1 MAAILLDLDGTLT
14 DPQIGITRS
23 IRHALETLN
32 LPVPSAQ
39 ALISFI
45 GPPLLETF
53 HDLVGD
59 AILAQRCVDHYRE
72 RFSTV
77 GLYENEIFTDVPEML
92 DQLVA
97 AGHRLYLATSK
108 PHVFASR
115 ILDHFGLTPR
125 FTAIYGSELDGTR
138 TRKADLIAHLLATE
152 GLGGEPA
159 VMIGDREH
167 DVHGA
172 AANNLPVIGVLYG
185 YGSRAELEAAG
196 ATAFVA
202 APAEIP
208 AVAAMMLR
216 SHFDGAALA

>member
-23 IRHALETLN
+23 IRHALEALK
-32 LPVPSAQ
+32 LPVPSEQ

-45 GPPLLETF
+45 GPPLLEAF

-59 AILAQRCVDHYRE
+59 ATLAQRCVDHYRD
-72 RFSTV
+72 RFGTI
-77 GLYENEIFTDVPEML
+77 GLYENEVFPGVPEML
-92 DQLVA
+92 DQLLAV
-97 AGHRLYLATSK
+97 GHRLYLATSK

-115 ILDHFGLTPR
+115 ILDHFGLTSR
-125 FTAIYGSELDGTR
+125 FAAIYGSELDGTR
-138 TRKADLIAHLLATE
+138 TRKADLIAHLLAKE
-152 GLGGEPA
+152 GIGGEPA

-172 AANNLPVIGVLYG
+172 SANNLPAIGVLYG

-202 APAEIP
+202 SPAEIP
-208 AVAAMMLR
+208 AIAGMMLR
-216 SHFDGAALA
+216 DRVEFSALA

>member
-32 LPVPSAQ
+32 LPVPSQQ

-45 GPPLLETF
+45 GPPLMETF
-53 HDLVGD
+53 HKLVGD
-59 AILAQRCVDHYRE
+59 AALAQRCVDHYRE
-72 RFSTV
+72 RFSTT
-77 GLYENEIFTDVPEML
+77 GLYENEVFADVPEML

-115 ILDHFGLTPR
+115 ILDHFGLTSR
-125 FTAIYGSELDGTR
+125 FTATYGSELDGTR
-138 TRKADLIAHLLATE
+138 TGKADLIAHLLAE
-152 GLGGEPA
+152 EKIHGEPA

-172 AANNLPVIGVLYG
+172 TANNLPVIGVLYG

-196 ATAFVA
+196 ASSFVA
-202 APAEIP
+202 TPAEIP
-208 AVAAMMLR
+208 EAVAELLLR
-216 SHFDGAALA
+216 